1 MAATAELSP
10 DDFSFLCDLVHERSG
25 IVLDVT
31 KEYLIETR
39 LRPVVKTCGLGTM
52 SELVN
57 KLREG
62 RDRTITELVMEA
74 MTTNETYFYRDNG
87 FYDALEKSVLPRLIE
102 ECKERKTL
110 TFWCAA
116 TSSGQEPYSVMMLIS
131 EKFPEILSWDFRFIV
146 SDISK
151 EMLERS
157 REGVYSQHE
166 VNRGLPAKLLVKYFR
181 REGVNWQVI
190 DELRDKIETREVNL
204 IGPWPPLPKIDVIFM
219 RNVLI
224 YFDLEAKQRILSK
237 ARSVL
242 RPEGMLF
249 LGAAETTLNVDA
261 SWDRVNYPRA
271 GCYKP
276 KD

>member
-1 MAATAELSP
+1 MAATTALSP
-10 DDFSFLCDLVHERSG
+10 EDFSFLCDLVYERSG

-39 LRPVVKTCGLGTM
+39 LRPVVKTCDLTSM
-52 SELVN
+52 SELVS

-62 RDRTITELVMEA
+62 RDRNLNELVLEA

-87 FYDALEKSVLPRLIE
+87 FYDALEKVVLPELVEQCRD
-102 ECKERKTL
+102 RKSL

-131 EKFPEILSWDFRFIV
+131 EKFPEILDWDFRFIV

-151 EMLERS
+151 EMLDRT
-157 REGVYSQHE
+157 RDGVYSQHE
-166 VNRGLPAKLLVKYFR
+166 VNRGLPARLLVKYFR
-181 REGVNWQVI
+181 RDGANWQVI
-190 DELRDKIETREVNL
+190 DKLRDKIEAREVNL
-204 IGPWPPLPKIDVIFM
+204 VAPWPKLPKMDVIFM

-224 YFDLEAKQRILSK
+224 YFDLESKQKILSK
-237 ARSVL
+237 ARANL
-242 RPEGMLF
+242 HPGGMLF
-249 LGAAETTLNVDA
+249 LGAAETTLNVDS
-261 SWDRVNYPRA
+261 SWVRANYPRA

-276 KD
+276 KE